1 MDLKLGKE
9 HEAFREEVIEFLKG
23 WPLSGEETKLPQ
35 VEQDQIF
42 RNQAIEKGYVYRD
55 IPTKYGGSEQPHDVI
70 KDTIIQDEFRKVGAP
85 GNIFSIGAAMVAPTL
100 LECAREELCDR
111 FVESAIR
118 GEVNWCQGYSE
129 PNAGSDL
136 ASLQTRAELDGDEWV
151 INGQK
156 AWTSMAAEA
165 DYMFGLF
172 RTEPDAPKHKGI
184 SYLLIDMKAPGI
196 TIRPVKQINGGLE
209 FNEVFFD
216 NVRTPVGMM
225 VSERGK
231 GWQVSRATLKHER
244 NLIGDP
250 NMLRNT
256 YLALVELAKKTIRNG
271 RPAIQDPRVR
281 DRLAEIEGYVTTQ
294 EYSGLRQLSAAAK
307 GEELKVML
315 PMMMNKLYSTDTAM
329 MLTRLSQDIIGG
341 DGLIAPND
349 AETAMAR
356 EVQHTPGRWVYEYT
370 AAIAHSIA
378 GGASNIQRNI
388 IGERALGLPRDL
400 RLE

>member
-9 HEAFREEVIEFLKG
+9 HETFRDEVIEFLKG
-23 WPLSGEETKLPQ
+23 WPLTGKEAELPQ
-35 VEQDQIF
+35 LEQDQFF
-42 RNQAIEKGYVYRD
+42 RNKAIEKGYVYRD

-111 FVESAIR
+111 FVQSAIR

-184 SYLLIDMKAPGI
+184 SYLLIDMKSPGI
-196 TIRPVKQINGGLE
+196 TIRPVKQINGGFE

-225 VSERGK
+225 VSQRGN
-231 GWQVSRATLKHER
+231 GWQISRATLKHER

-256 YLALVELAKKTIRNG
+256 YCALVELARNTIRNG
-271 RPAIQDPRVR
+271 RPAIEDPHVR
-281 DRLAEIEGYVTTQ
+281 DRLAEIDGFVTTQ

-315 PMMMNKLYSTDTAM
+315 PMMMNKLYSTDAAM
-329 MLTRLSQDIIGG
+329 MLTRLSQDLIAG

-349 AETAMAR
+349 VETAMAR
-356 EVQHTPGRWVYEYT
+356 AVKHTPGRWVYEYT